1 MIKEFSPKFDPPT
14 LTLSIY
20 GTIMTYFAEESTE
33 ILLQFHENE
42 TAEEKQAMMPTFT
55 SLTDES

>member
-1 MIKEFSPKFDPPT
+1 VIKELSPKFYPPT

-20 GTIMTYFAEESTE
+20 STIMTYFAEEPTE

-42 TAEEKQAMMPTFT
+42 TAEDKQAITPTFVT
-55 SLTDES
+55 YK